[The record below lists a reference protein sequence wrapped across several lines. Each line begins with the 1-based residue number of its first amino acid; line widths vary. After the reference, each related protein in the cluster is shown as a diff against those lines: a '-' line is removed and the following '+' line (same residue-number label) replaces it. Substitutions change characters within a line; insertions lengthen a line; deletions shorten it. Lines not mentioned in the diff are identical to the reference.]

1 MPNKSSA
8 KVMVFDIGT
17 QSTRAL
23 IFDISGNLLWK
34 TQTKSSVYIA
44 ETDFV
49 AEKSC
54 DAYWEEMCAVS
65 QELKTLAGDEWKN
78 IVAVSVTSIRNSLMF
93 LDEYCNQTRDAILWL
108 DKREVQCKKKLPL
121 LNSILF
127 TLVGMSESCRVIR
140 KTSSTN
146 WVREN
151 QPDIWAKTAKIVM
164 PSAYFNFRLTGELK
178 DSTASQA
185 AKIPYDYKHKRWQ
198 TKHSLNY
205 PIFGVEI
212 EKMCDLVNPG
222 DKIGSITQAAAND
235 TGLPVGIAVIATGAD
250 KMCET
255 LGSGSAKENL
265 ASISLGTAASVE
277 ITTKKYV
284 EPENFMPA
292 YTSLMPNMYSPEI
305 QIFRGY
311 WMISWYK
318 NEFAKIFQNRAEEEN
333 KKVEILLDE
342 MLREAPVGCNGLIL
356 QPYWGPGL
364 KTPEA
369 KGCVIGFTDAVTK
382 EVFYRAIVEG
392 IGYGLLDGLDNL
404 KMRAKREITALS
416 LSGGG
421 SQSDIVCQIMA
432 DIFGLPMYRVQTY
445 ETSGLGSAMV
455 SFVGVGVFENIPQAV
470 ENMCHKTDE
479 FLPNMENHAIYSRYY
494 KIYKKIYKCVKPLY
508 DELYKTLGEDKK

>member
-277 ITTKKYV
+277 ITTKKY
-284 EPENFMPA
+284 
-292 YTSLMPNMYSPEI
+292 
-305 QIFRGY
+305 
-311 WMISWYK
+311 
-318 NEFAKIFQNRAEEEN
+318 
-333 KKVEILLDE
+333 
-342 MLREAPVGCNGLIL
+342 
-356 QPYWGPGL
+356 
-364 KTPEA
+364 
-369 KGCVIGFTDAVTK
+369 
-382 EVFYRAIVEG
+382 
-392 IGYGLLDGLDNL
+392 
-404 KMRAKREITALS
+404 
-416 LSGGG
+416 
-421 SQSDIVCQIMA
+421 
-432 DIFGLPMYRVQTY
+432 
-445 ETSGLGSAMV
+445 
-455 SFVGVGVFENIPQAV
+455 
-470 ENMCHKTDE
+470 
-479 FLPNMENHAIYSRYY
+479 
-494 KIYKKIYKCVKPLY
+494 
-508 DELYKTLGEDKK
+508 